1 MSTWKNILHFETMV
15 AGMNMAVVLKNVA
28 LLHECLF
35 PQLNIIEAMCEH
47 ASPDP
52 VIQVQWTHKI
62 CLNCYPVVDMMNFVN
77 V

>member
-28 LLHECLF
+28 LLHKCLF

-52 VIQVQWTHKI
+52 AIQVQ
-62 CLNCYPVVDMMNFVN
+62 
-77 V
+77 